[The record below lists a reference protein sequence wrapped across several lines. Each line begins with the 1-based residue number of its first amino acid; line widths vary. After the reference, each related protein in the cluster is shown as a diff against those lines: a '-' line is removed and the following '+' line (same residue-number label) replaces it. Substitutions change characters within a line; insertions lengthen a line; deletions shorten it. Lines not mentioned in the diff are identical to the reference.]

1 MLWVDGGRNPHSVS
15 SLVWLFIQGL
25 CCATYSCSIR
35 WSLFSYIVD
44 CSLPLKVHVKY
55 NVLNIWFGYKK
66 YLSSYWRVSSVVDI
80 CAKNAA
86 SQLLLQVT
94 AANGKTQWAN
104 KGLGNHDLLN
114 LYLAEGERE
123 RYTLGIHTSKRSS
136 TYTSITQTESF
147 PLLLAFVIRTKLW
160 RWHSRC
166 RRLTL
171 YSIIFKLSQ
180 YPNYF
185 LTIFLSF

>member
-114 LYLAEGERE
+114 LYLARGVALTHPSHRL
-123 RYTLGIHTSKRSS
+123 RA
-136 TYTSITQTESF
+136 F
-147 PLLLAFVIRTKLW
+147 PFCLLLSLELNCGGDIHDAGDWLSTVSF
-160 RWHSRC
+160 SNC
-166 RRLTL
+166 PNTL
-171 YSIIFKLSQ
+171 ITF
-180 YPNYF
+180 
-185 LTIFLSF
+185 